1 MRNSSIDIT
10 SSVLLIHM
18 VCLHSMQM
26 AGLANTAYF
35 KASVVVFACL
45 MPWFFFKSGIF
56 FKQQRT
62 KDLVIKEA
70 KRLLVPF
77 VVFSAIGHI
86 VYMFYLYQQNDTNI
100 IHYTLSPIKYFLQY
114 GSIGG
119 NLPLW
124 FLTSLFVVKIV
135 FNCIHTT
142 HNLWLIGCIATIPYL
157 MFSFNIEL
165 PVYVANISAG
175 LFFYACGYYTK
186 KIQERW
192 YIVVPCTII
201 FVLSLLYNQ
210 TYIDMRMN
218 MLIYGNYYIWYPLSL
233 AGIIVIKNISRIVAP
248 IFLAIRGVE
257 IARNGILILCTHWII
272 LLSIGII
279 FPNVLGLRLF
289 IINAVALLVLIP
301 LLIFASK
308 RLSIKF

>member
-1 MRNSSIDIT
+1 
-10 SSVLLIHM
+10 
-18 VCLHSMQM
+18 MQM
-26 AGLANTAYF
+26 AGLADTVYC
-35 KASVVVFACL
+35 KASVIVFACF
-45 MPWFFFKSGIF
+45 MPWFFFKSGVF
-56 FKQQRT
+56 FKQQQT
-62 KDLVIKEA
+62 KDLIIKEA

-86 VYMFYLYQQNDTNI
+86 VYMFYLYQQDDTNI

-135 FNCIHTT
+135 FNYIHKTQY
-142 HNLWLIGCIATIPYL
+142 LWLIGCIATIPYL

-186 KIQERW
+186 EIQERW
-192 YIVVPCTII
+192 YIVVPCIII
-201 FVLSLLYNQ
+201 FALSLLYNQ

-218 MLIYGNYYIWYPLSL
+218 QLVYGNFYLWYPLSL
-233 AGIIVIKNISRIVAP
+233 AGIIVLKTISRIVAP
-248 IFLAIRGVE
+248 IFLAIRVE
-257 IARNGILILCTHWII
+257 VVARNGMLILCTHWII

-279 FPNVLGLRLF
+279 LPNILGWKLF
-289 IINAVALLVLIP
+289 IINTIVLLVLIP
-301 LLIFASK
+301 LLIFTSK